1 MSEAL
6 AALAAAGGTALVEA
20 MTTDAW
26 TSAKQSFARL
36 LGRGKPERQE
46 VAERRL
52 ERARQEL
59 AGTTGAE
66 LERARTKQEAA
77 WRLRLSDL
85 LEDDP
90 AAEAELRVLVATFGT
105 SASASGERSFSI
117 GGDNSGIAS
126 SGDNATNVQMRA
138 EASGQGRV
146 YQAGRDQ
153 TINER

>member
-1 MSEAL
+1 MLSEAL
-6 AALAAAGGTALVEA
+6 AALAAAGGTALVSA

-26 TSAKQSFARL
+26 TSAKQRFAQL
-36 LGRGKPERQE
+36 LGRGQSKQQE
-46 VAERRL
+46 VVERRL
-52 ERARQEL
+52 ERSRQEL
-59 AGTTGAE
+59 VGATGGE
-66 LERARTKQEAA
+66 LERARVEQEAA

-90 AAEAELRVLVATFGT
+90 AAEAELRVLVATFG
-105 SASASGERSFSI
+105 ASASGERSISI

-138 EASGQGRV
+138 EATGSGRV

-153 TINER
+153 TVNEQ

>member
-1 MSEAL
+1 LSEAL
-6 AALAAAGGTALVEA
+6 AAVAAAGGTTLVSA

-26 TSAKQSFARL
+26 TSAKQGFARL
-36 LGRGKPERQE
+36 LGRGKQERQE
-46 VAERRL
+46 VAVQRL
-52 ERARQEL
+52 ERSRQEL
-59 AGTTGAE
+59 VGRTGVEA
-66 LERARTKQEAA
+66 ERARVEQEAA

-105 SASASGERSFSI
+105 TAAASGEGSI
-117 GGDNSGIAS
+117 SVGGDNSGIAS

-138 EASGQGRV
+138 EASGSGRV

-153 TINER
+153 TINE